1 MGLSI
6 AVFVPEGI
14 VVTTDGLAELRNSD
28 KDQGFLHKKLKR
40 LFVFQNRFIICMHG
54 NGFVNGLPCA
64 YYIEKVF
71 AYLAEAEFPNLE
83 EFAKA
88 FEKRLAT
95 YLDKDTRQSFYVL
108 GMDNGDSKD
117 TLPNIILS
125 DNGQLIPIN
134 RGKDNQIVYN
144 YHSVGRS
151 LWLNKLLLP
160 TSYTID
166 QEKQI
171 DFDSVDI
178 DFSKYSLEDAVDFSK
193 TFFRLSR
200 ELDNIAQVKQMVGE
214 YLTIGILTLDGNVVL
229 KSYNADL

>member
-14 VVTTDGLAELRNSD
+14 VVTTDGLEELRNSD

-40 LFVFQNRFIICMHG
+40 LFVFKDRFIICMHG
-54 NGFVNGLPCA
+54 NGFINGLPCA

-71 AYLAEAEFPNLE
+71 ASLADTEFPSLE
-83 EFAKA
+83 EFGKV
-88 FEKRLAT
+88 FEKKLAAFWP
-95 YLDKDTRQSFYVL
+95 KDTRQSFYVL
-108 GMDNGDSKD
+108 GLDTGDNRE
-117 TLPNIILS
+117 TLPNILLS

-160 TSYTID
+160 TSYTVE

-171 DFDSVDI
+171 VFDRVDI
-178 DFSKYSLEDAVDFSK
+178 DFSKYSLEDAIDFSK

-200 ELDNIAQVKQMVGE
+200 ELDNIAQIKQMVGE

-229 KSYNADL
+229 KSYYADM